1 MFDCCTWHRG
11 LFSVQK
17 KYIQFSTFTLFLHF
31 PPKKIKDSTGGVFL
45 DILIRSLAWIFAAST
60 WDSPWAIIDR
70 KLDVLLLGSLFSFLR
85 IVWVCRGGVRA
96 PQADTGHTRVNIS
109 AVSNSNLLS
118 ILHEMYD
125 SLSSIQEG
133 GTQLNGGRNLL
144 SPLHFYLNLNLN
156 LKLPRVHPVLIS
168 VCPPHFHSP
177 LAFRRDLVLVCSRLW
192 AEGSFVCI
200 EKQQKINTEYWKKI
214 FIDCF

>member
-31 PPKKIKDSTGGVFL
+31 PPKKIKDSTGGGFL
-45 DILIRSLAWIFAAST
+45 DILIRSLAWILTAST

-96 PQADTGHTRVNIS
+96 PQADTGHTRVNIT
-109 AVSNSNLLS
+109 AVSNSGRRYSVKWGEKSSVSAPLLS
-118 ILHEMYD
+118 K
-125 SLSSIQEG
+125 SKSKTSSCPSCPH
-133 GTQLNGGRNLL
+133 LRV
-144 SPLHFYLNLNLN
+144 SP
-156 LKLPRVHPVLIS
+156 
-168 VCPPHFHSP
+168 
-177 LAFRRDLVLVCSRLW
+177 
-192 AEGSFVCI
+192 SFPFSFSI
-200 EKQQKINTEYWKKI
+200 
-214 FIDCF
+214 

>member
-85 IVWVCRGGVRA
+85 I
-96 PQADTGHTRVNIS
+96 
-109 AVSNSNLLS
+109 
-118 ILHEMYD
+118 ED
-125 SLSSIQEG
+125 SLSLPRRGQSPSSRYWPHTGEYHSLKFKPFVHPPWNVWLTFQY
-133 GTQLNGGRNLL
+133 TGRRHSVKWGEKSSVSAPLL
-144 SPLHFYLNLNLN
+144 SKSKSKTSSCPSCPHL
-156 LKLPRVHPVLIS
+156 RV
-168 VCPPHFHSP
+168 SP
-177 LAFRRDLVLVCSRLW
+177 
-192 AEGSFVCI
+192 SFPFSFSI
-200 EKQQKINTEYWKKI
+200 
-214 FIDCF
+214 